1 MAVTEVYAVAQA
13 GEGDRGWLVRSRHPR
28 GGGGQIVSRETL
40 ASFSLGS
47 LVSASWSRPP
57 AFPVVF
63 RGSTRIAGLS
73 ATAATRAQTP
83 VSGRFWSR
91 QPRRYQLTNRHG
103 ARWFFGRT
111 RTPPTSLI
119 GQVDNART
127 PAPAGRESALWRS
140 PRGISTYRVGSRS
153 RDTRDPRASFLSRRR
168 HPGAVRGV
176 PAAPRDSRCS
186 RSRAR
191 KHANTR

>member
-1 MAVTEVYAVAQA
+1 MTGPDELRQEIAALGGRA
-13 GEGDRGWLVRSRHPR
+13 GALTAP
-28 GGGGQIVSRETL
+28 
-40 ASFSLGS
+40 
-47 LVSASWSRPP
+47 SAPC
-57 AFPVVF
+57 
-63 RGSTRIAGLS
+63 
-73 ATAATRAQTP
+73 ATALSLAARPCGPALVP
-83 VSGRFWSR
+83 LPGRIRSVGENHWIVGIRRDPGPDPGFPGDFGPDN
-91 QPRRYQLTNRHG
+91 PRRYQLTNRHG

-119 GQVDNART
+119 GQVDTARR
-127 PAPAGRESALWRS
+127 PAPAGRESARWRS
-140 PRGISTYRVGSRS
+140 PRGISTYRVGSSS

-191 KHANTR
+191 KHADTR